1 MDTSSQKTYKRRIRS
16 VLIHKPIQREFTLVV
31 LSLLI
36 VSALTIGFVIHST
49 IRQALMGGGYRF
61 GTVSPYEVMTDI
73 SYDLIFRV
81 SLILFATIFVI
92 VIFGV
97 LFLHRVAGP
106 VYRFQSVLRRVVKG
120 EIPDEF
126 RLREGDFFSEA
137 ADDLNK
143 VLKHLK
149 DNRERL
155 DNIRVRLDEAV
166 KRGTV
171 SPNASVLNEIKE
183 SINKLT
189 L

>member
-1 MDTSSQKTYKRRIRS
+1 MEQPIQREYKRRLRS

-31 LSLLI
+31 ISLLI

-61 GTVSPYEVMTDI
+61 GTISPYEVMADI

-92 VIFGV
+92 VIFGI

-120 EIPDEF
+120 EIPGEF
-126 RLREGDFFSEA
+126 RLREGDFFLET

-143 VLKHLK
+143 VLNLLKNNREHLK
-149 DNRERL
+149 T
-155 DNIRVRLDEAV
+155 IRARLDEAI
-166 KRGTV
+166 KR
-171 SPNASVLNEIKE
+171 NAGSGNVAVLTELKE
-183 SINKLT
+183 SINKLS

>member
-1 MDTSSQKTYKRRIRS
+1 MEAFVQKTYKRRIRS

-61 GTVSPYEVMTDI
+61 GTVSPYEIMTDI

-92 VIFGV
+92 VIFGI
-97 LFLHRVAGP
+97 LFLHRIAGP
-106 VYRFQSVLRRVVKG
+106 VYRFQSVLRRVGKG
-120 EIPDEF
+120 QIPDEF
-126 RLREGDFFSEA
+126 RLREGDFFSET

-143 VLKHLK
+143 VLRLLR
-149 DNRERL
+149 DNQESL
-155 DNIRVRLDEAV
+155 NNIIVRLDEAIKNATPSSNV
-166 KRGTV
+166 TV
-171 SPNASVLNEIKE
+171 LTEIKE
-183 SINKLT
+183 GIKKLS